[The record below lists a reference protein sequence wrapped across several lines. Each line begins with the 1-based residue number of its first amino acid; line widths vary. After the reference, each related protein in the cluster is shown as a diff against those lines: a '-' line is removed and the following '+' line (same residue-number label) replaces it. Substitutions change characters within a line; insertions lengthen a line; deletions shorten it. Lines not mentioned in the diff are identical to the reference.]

1 MHIAVECKNKHEN
14 LDVNCNFTRRTIHE
28 KCCDQCKYARS
39 NGHFA
44 PSMWC
49 IKHKTNDGEFFIAEY
64 GGGTGC
70 DDFEELKKI

>member
-1 MHIAVECKNKHEN
+1 MHIAEECRNKHKDLEN
-14 LDVNCNFTRRTIHE
+14 DYNFTVKIIHK

-39 NGHFA
+39 NGHIM

-49 IKHKTNDGEFFIAEY
+49 IKHKTNDGSFFIAEY

-70 DDFEELKKI
+70 DDFEEME